1 MVNIAIIR
9 IGDYYGNGNKTYF
22 FKKNIEMSSYPQRL
36 NQALTSKVGAQYYT
50 GPYRGGQAEYD
61 RLRSM
66 ASNAQVFG
74 ANNTANRLEA
84 RANNIRQDY
93 NQHIANGDHIKRER
107 SGNQNW
113 YSRGVYWN

>member
-1 MVNIAIIR
+1 MVSIAIIR
-9 IGDYYGNGNKTYF
+9 TGDISVMEIKLIF

-36 NQALTSKVGAQYYT
+36 NQALRSKVGAQYYT

-66 ASNAQVFG
+66 ATNAQVFG

-84 RANNIRQDY
+84 RANSMRQDY
-93 NQHIANGDHIKRER
+93 NQHLAQNHHLRQER
-107 SGNQNW
+107 SGSYNW
-113 YSRGVYWN
+113 YSSGV